1 MVLLTLEQ
9 NNSQL
14 MLNNYDTEIREVN
27 LIRFAEFIRNVQW
40 SAVINQKRNEKNI
53 DMKK

>member
-1 MVLLTLEQ
+1 MILLTLEQ

-14 MLNNYDTEIREVN
+14 MLNNYGMEIGQVN
-27 LIRFAEFIRNVQW
+27 LIRFANFIRNVLW
-40 SAVINQKRNEKNI
+40 SAIINQKRNEKNI